1 MESDMVSWLP
11 PKHPKASP
19 SEPAAKLREKLLNP
33 NSPIEM
39 SESISRNEEEKDD
52 KPKSL
57 KNKEREKDEKRGKY
71 DEKDRAR
78 KKLRKDD
85 IDPMDPAAYSD
96 IPQVS
101 NGCNAERS
109 LLLRLFP

>member
-1 MESDMVSWLP
+1 MVSWLP

-33 NSPIEM
+33 NGTIEL
-39 SESISRNEEEKDD
+39 SETLSKNDEEKDD

-57 KNKEREKDEKRGKY
+57 KNKEREKDYREKDEKRGKY
-71 DEKDRAR
+71 DEKDRTR
-78 KKLRKDD
+78 KKSRKDD

-96 IPQVS
+96 IPQV
-101 NGCNAERS
+101 GG
-109 LLLRLFP
+109 LFWL